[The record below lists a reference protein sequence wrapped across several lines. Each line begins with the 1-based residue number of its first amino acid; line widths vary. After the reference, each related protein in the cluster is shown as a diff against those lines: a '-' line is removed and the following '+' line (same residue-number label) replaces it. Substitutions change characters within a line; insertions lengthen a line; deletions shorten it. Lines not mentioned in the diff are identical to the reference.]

1 MVKLMRRNLDW
12 WAVITATIF
21 LGFQVVCDLSLPNL
35 TSNLIN
41 NGVAKGNVGYIW
53 QIGLQ
58 MLGLTLVGIF
68 AAAGNVYFASTQA
81 QKMGARLRGKIFKKV
96 LSFGNYEMDKFGSSS
111 LITRTTND
119 VMQIQNVTIMML
131 RMMIMAPLMLI
142 GASVMAYFNEKRLT
156 SIFLVSIPI
165 LLIAIGCAMYFAV
178 PLFQKLQKQ
187 IDRINL
193 IFREGLTGVR
203 VIRAF
208 RQDKF
213 EQERFDRANKDY
225 TETGIK
231 VFSIVSLMFPIMTL
245 VLNVTNMGIIWFGA
259 KLIAN
264 HEMQVGNLVAFMTY
278 ASMILFSFMMLSMIF
293 VLVPRAEAAAKRI
306 NAVLEIENSINDVE
320 SEIDSDKDKLR
331 ASLEFK
337 DVSFR
342 YRGAEDLALDNLS
355 VDVKAGETL
364 AIIGGTGSGKST
376 LINLI
381 PRLYDVNS
389 GEVLVDGNDVR
400 KYSLHDLHD
409 KVAFVQQKAVLFKG
423 TIRSNLLIGNPEATE
438 EDMWKAL
445 EIAQAK
451 DFISDLPDGLDAVV
465 EQGGDNFSGGQKQR
479 LAIARAIIK
488 PASIYVFDDSFSALD
503 FKTDAKLRLALRQD
517 ERISKAIIVIVAQR
531 ISTVTGADHIVVL
544 DEGKVVGQ
552 GTHKELLADNT
563 TYQEIVESQMKEL
576 QSNARTWR

>member
-12 WAVITATIF
+12 WAIITATIF

-306 NAVLEIENSINDVE
+306 NAVLEIENSINDAE
-320 SEIDSDKDKLR
+320 SEIGRDSDKIQ

-337 DVSFR
+337 NVSFR

-409 KVAFVQQKAVLFKG
+409 KVAFVQQKAVLFKR

-438 EDMWKAL
+438 EDMWEAL

-563 TYQEIVESQMKEL
+563 TYQEIVESQMKG
-576 QSNARTWR
+576 AAI

>member
-306 NAVLEIENSINDVE
+306 NAVLEIENSINDAE
-320 SEIDSDKDKLR
+320 SEIGRDNDKIQ

-337 DVSFR
+337 NVSFR

-563 TYQEIVESQMKEL
+563 TYQEIVESQMKG
-576 QSNARTWR
+576 AAI

>member
-320 SEIDSDKDKLR
+320 SEIGRDSDKIQS
-331 ASLEFK
+331 SLEFK
-337 DVSFR
+337 NVSFR

-563 TYQEIVESQMKEL
+563 TYQEIVESQMKG
-576 QSNARTWR
+576 AAI

>member
-96 LSFGNYEMDKFGSSS
+96 LSFGNYEMYKFGSSS

-306 NAVLEIENSINDVE
+306 NAVLEIENSINDAE
-320 SEIDSDKDKLR
+320 SEIGRDSDKIQE
-331 ASLEFK
+331 SLEFK
-337 DVSFR
+337 NVSFR

-355 VDVKAGETL
+355 VDVKGGETL

-563 TYQEIVESQMKEL
+563 TYQEIVESQMKG
-576 QSNARTWR
+576 AAI

>member
-320 SEIDSDKDKLR
+320 SEIGSDSDKLQ

-337 DVSFR
+337 NVSFR

-400 KYSLHDLHD
+400 KFSLHDLHD
-409 KVAFVQQKAVLFKG
+409 KVSFVQQKAVLFKG

-438 EDMWKAL
+438 EGMWKAL

-465 EQGGDNFSGGQKQR
+465 EQGGDIFSGGQKQR

-563 TYQEIVESQMKEL
+563 TYQEIVESQMKG
-576 QSNARTWR
+576 AAI

>member
-320 SEIDSDKDKLR
+320 SEIGSDSDKLQ

-337 DVSFR
+337 NVSFR

-465 EQGGDNFSGGQKQR
+465 EQGGDIFSGGQKQR

-563 TYQEIVESQMKEL
+563 TYQEIVESQMKG
-576 QSNARTWR
+576 AAI

>member
-12 WAVITATIF
+12 WAIITATIF

-213 EQERFDRANKDY
+213 EQERFDKANKDY

-306 NAVLEIENSINDVE
+306 NAVLEIENSINDAE
-320 SEIDSDKDKLR
+320 SEIGRDSDKIQ

-337 DVSFR
+337 NVSFR

-389 GEVLVDGNDVR
+389 GEVLIDGNDVR

-563 TYQEIVESQMKEL
+563 TYQEIVESQMKG
-576 QSNARTWR
+576 AAI

>member
-12 WAVITATIF
+12 WAIITATIF

-320 SEIDSDKDKLR
+320 SEIGRDSDKLQ

-337 DVSFR
+337 NVSFR

-552 GTHKELLADNT
+552 GTHKELLTDNT
-563 TYQEIVESQMKEL
+563 TYQEIVESQMKG
-576 QSNARTWR
+576 AAI

>member
-68 AAAGNVYFASTQA
+68 AAAGNVYFASTQE

-293 VLVPRAEAAAKRI
+293 VLIPRAEAAAKRI
-306 NAVLEIENSINDVE
+306 NAVLEIENSINDAE
-320 SEIDSDKDKLR
+320 SEIGRDSDKIQ

-337 DVSFR
+337 NVSFR

-552 GTHKELLADNT
+552 GTHKELLTDNT
-563 TYQEIVESQMKEL
+563 TYQEIVESQMKG
-576 QSNARTWR
+576 AAI

>member
-320 SEIDSDKDKLR
+320 SEIGRDSDKIQT
-331 ASLEFK
+331 SLEFK
-337 DVSFR
+337 NVSFR

-531 ISTVTGADHIVVL
+531 ISTVTGADHIIVL

-563 TYQEIVESQMKEL
+563 TYQEIVESQMKG
-576 QSNARTWR
+576 AAI

>member
-306 NAVLEIENSINDVE
+306 NAVLEIENSINDAE
-320 SEIDSDKDKLR
+320 SEIGRDSDKIQ

-337 DVSFR
+337 NVSFR

-423 TIRSNLLIGNPEATE
+423 TIRSNLLIVNPEATE

-563 TYQEIVESQMKEL
+563 TYQEIVESQMKG
-576 QSNARTWR
+576 AAI

>member
-320 SEIDSDKDKLR
+320 SEIGSDSDKLQ

-337 DVSFR
+337 NVSFR

-409 KVAFVQQKAVLFKG
+409 KVAFVQQKAVLFKE

-563 TYQEIVESQMKEL
+563 TYQEIVESQMKG
-576 QSNARTWR
+576 AAI

>member
-306 NAVLEIENSINDVE
+306 NAVLEIENSINDAE
-320 SEIDSDKDKLR
+320 SEIGRDSDKLQ

-337 DVSFR
+337 NVSFR

-563 TYQEIVESQMKEL
+563 TYQEIVESQMKG
-576 QSNARTWR
+576 AAI

>member
-96 LSFGNYEMDKFGSSS
+96 LSFGNYEMYKFGSSS

-306 NAVLEIENSINDVE
+306 NAVLEIENSINDAE
-320 SEIDSDKDKLR
+320 SEIGRDSDKIQ

-337 DVSFR
+337 NVSFR

-355 VDVKAGETL
+355 VDVKGGETL

-563 TYQEIVESQMKEL
+563 TYQEIVESHMKG
-576 QSNARTWR
+576 AAI

>member
-563 TYQEIVESQMKEL
+563 TYQEIVESQMKG
-576 QSNARTWR
+576 AAI

>member
-306 NAVLEIENSINDVE
+306 NAVLEIENSINDAE
-320 SEIDSDKDKLR
+320 SEIGRDSDKIQ

-337 DVSFR
+337 NVSFR

-465 EQGGDNFSGGQKQR
+465 EQGGNNFSGGQKQR

-563 TYQEIVESQMKEL
+563 TYQEIVESQMKG
-576 QSNARTWR
+576 AAI

>member
-142 GASVMAYFNEKRLT
+142 GASIMAYFNEKRLT

-259 KLIAN
+259 RLIAS

-306 NAVLEIENSINDVE
+306 NTVLEIENSINDVE
-320 SEIDSDKDKLR
+320 SEIGRDSDKLQ

-337 DVSFR
+337 NVSFR

-465 EQGGDNFSGGQKQR
+465 EQDGDNFSGGQKQR

-563 TYQEIVESQMKEL
+563 TYQEIVESQMKG
-576 QSNARTWR
+576 AAI

>member
-53 QIGLQ
+53 QVGLQ

-306 NAVLEIENSINDVE
+306 NAVLEIENSINDAE
-320 SEIDSDKDKLR
+320 SEIGRDSDKIQ

-337 DVSFR
+337 NVSFR

-563 TYQEIVESQMKEL
+563 TYQEIVESQMKG
-576 QSNARTWR
+576 AAI

>member
-306 NAVLEIENSINDVE
+306 NAVLEIENSINDAE
-320 SEIDSDKDKLR
+320 SEIGRDSDKIQ

-337 DVSFR
+337 NVSFR

-389 GEVLVDGNDVR
+389 GKVLVDGNDVR

-563 TYQEIVESQMKEL
+563 TYQEIVESQMKG
-576 QSNARTWR
+576 AAI

>member
-21 LGFQVVCDLSLPNL
+21 LGFQVICDLSLPNL

-320 SEIDSDKDKLR
+320 SEIGRDSDKIQ

-337 DVSFR
+337 NVSFR

-531 ISTVTGADHIVVL
+531 ISTVTGADHIIVL

-563 TYQEIVESQMKEL
+563 TYQEIVESQMKG
-576 QSNARTWR
+576 AAI

>member
-278 ASMILFSFMMLSMIF
+278 VSMILFSFMMLSMIF

-306 NAVLEIENSINDVE
+306 NAVLEIENSINDAE
-320 SEIDSDKDKLR
+320 SEIGRDSDKIQ

-337 DVSFR
+337 NVSFR

-381 PRLYDVNS
+381 PRLYDINS

-465 EQGGDNFSGGQKQR
+465 EQDGDNFSGGQKQR

-563 TYQEIVESQMKEL
+563 TYQEIVESQMKG
-576 QSNARTWR
+576 AAI

>member
-320 SEIDSDKDKLR
+320 SEIGSDSDKLQ

-337 DVSFR
+337 NVSFR

-423 TIRSNLLIGNPEATE
+423 TIRSNLLIGNSEATE

-563 TYQEIVESQMKEL
+563 TYQEIVESQMKG
-576 QSNARTWR
+576 AAI

>member
-12 WAVITATIF
+12 WAIITATIF

-119 VMQIQNVTIMML
+119 VMQIQNVTIMIL

-306 NAVLEIENSINDVE
+306 NAVLEIENSINDAE
-320 SEIDSDKDKLR
+320 SEIGRDSDKIQ

-337 DVSFR
+337 NVSFR

-389 GEVLVDGNDVR
+389 GKVLVDGNDVR

-563 TYQEIVESQMKEL
+563 TYQEIVESQMKG
-576 QSNARTWR
+576 AAI

>member
-53 QIGLQ
+53 QVGLQ

-320 SEIDSDKDKLR
+320 SEIGRDSDEIQ

-337 DVSFR
+337 NVSFR

-465 EQGGDNFSGGQKQR
+465 EQDGDNFSGGQKQR

-563 TYQEIVESQMKEL
+563 TYQEIVESQMKG
-576 QSNARTWR
+576 AAI

>member
-12 WAVITATIF
+12 WAIITATIF

-165 LLIAIGCAMYFAV
+165 LIIAIGCAMYFAV

-264 HEMQVGNLVAFMTY
+264 NEMQVGNLVAFMTY

-306 NAVLEIENSINDVE
+306 NAVLEIENSINDAE
-320 SEIDSDKDKLR
+320 SEIGRDSDKIQ

-563 TYQEIVESQMKEL
+563 TYQEIVESQMKG
-576 QSNARTWR
+576 AAI

>member
-306 NAVLEIENSINDVE
+306 NTVLEIENSINDVE
-320 SEIDSDKDKLR
+320 SEIGRDSDKLQ

-337 DVSFR
+337 NVSFR

-563 TYQEIVESQMKEL
+563 TYQEIVESQMKG
-576 QSNARTWR
+576 AAI

>member
-231 VFSIVSLMFPIMTL
+231 VFSIISLMFPIMTL

-320 SEIDSDKDKLR
+320 SEIGSDSDKLQ

-337 DVSFR
+337 NVSFR

-563 TYQEIVESQMKEL
+563 TYQEIVESQMKG
-576 QSNARTWR
+576 AAI

>member
-259 KLIAN
+259 RLIAN

-320 SEIDSDKDKLR
+320 SEIGRDSDKLQ

-337 DVSFR
+337 NVSFR

-563 TYQEIVESQMKEL
+563 TYQEIVESQMKG
-576 QSNARTWR
+576 AAI

>member
-142 GASVMAYFNEKRLT
+142 GASIMAYFNEKRLT

-320 SEIDSDKDKLR
+320 SEIGRDSDKLQ

-337 DVSFR
+337 NVSFR

-451 DFISDLPDGLDAVV
+451 DFISDLPDRLDAVV

-563 TYQEIVESQMKEL
+563 TYQEIVESQMKG
-576 QSNARTWR
+576 AAI

>member
-12 WAVITATIF
+12 WAIITATIF

-119 VMQIQNVTIMML
+119 VIQIQNVTIMML

-306 NAVLEIENSINDVE
+306 NAVLEIENSINDAE
-320 SEIDSDKDKLR
+320 SEIGRDSDKIQ

-337 DVSFR
+337 NVSFR

-389 GEVLVDGNDVR
+389 GEVLIDVR

-563 TYQEIVESQMKEL
+563 TYQEIVESQMKG
-576 QSNARTWR
+576 AAI

>member
-320 SEIDSDKDKLR
+320 SEIDRDSDKIQ

-337 DVSFR
+337 NVSFR

-563 TYQEIVESQMKEL
+563 TYQEIVESQMKG
-576 QSNARTWR
+576 AAI

>member
-306 NAVLEIENSINDVE
+306 NAVLEIENSINDAE
-320 SEIDSDKDKLR
+320 SEIGRDNDKIQ

-337 DVSFR
+337 NVSFR

-438 EDMWKAL
+438 EDMCKAL

-544 DEGKVVGQ
+544 DEDKVVGQ

-563 TYQEIVESQMKEL
+563 TYQEIVESQMKG
-576 QSNARTWR
+576 AAI

>member
-12 WAVITATIF
+12 WAIITATIF

-259 KLIAN
+259 RLIAS

-306 NAVLEIENSINDVE
+306 NAVLEIENSIDDAE
-320 SEIDSDKDKLR
+320 SEIGRDSDKIQ

-337 DVSFR
+337 NVSFR

-563 TYQEIVESQMKEL
+563 TYQEIVESQMKG
-576 QSNARTWR
+576 AAI

>member
-306 NAVLEIENSINDVE
+306 NAVLEIENLINDVE

-563 TYQEIVESQMKEL
+563 TYQEIVESQMKG
-576 QSNARTWR
+576 AAI

>member
-12 WAVITATIF
+12 WAIITATIF

-320 SEIDSDKDKLR
+320 SEIGRDSDKIQ

-337 DVSFR
+337 NVSFR

-381 PRLYDVNS
+381 PRLCDVNS

-563 TYQEIVESQMKEL
+563 TYQEIVESQMKG
-576 QSNARTWR
+576 AAI

>member
-131 RMMIMAPLMLI
+131 RIMIMAPLMLI

-259 KLIAN
+259 RLIAN

-293 VLVPRAEAAAKRI
+293 VLIPRAEVAAKRI
-306 NAVLEIENSINDVE
+306 NAVLEIENSINDAE
-320 SEIDSDKDKLR
+320 SEIGRDSDKIQ

-337 DVSFR
+337 NVSFR

-563 TYQEIVESQMKEL
+563 TYQEIVESQMKG
-576 QSNARTWR
+576 AAI

>member
-12 WAVITATIF
+12 WAIITATIF

-142 GASVMAYFNEKRLT
+142 GASIMAYFNEKRLT

-259 KLIAN
+259 RLIAS

-306 NAVLEIENSINDVE
+306 NTVLEIENSINDVE
-320 SEIDSDKDKLR
+320 SEIGRDSDKLQ

-337 DVSFR
+337 NVSFR

-517 ERISKAIIVIVAQR
+517 ERISKVIIVIVAQR

-563 TYQEIVESQMKEL
+563 TYQEIVESQMKG
-576 QSNARTWR
+576 AAI

>member
-12 WAVITATIF
+12 WAIITATIF

-306 NAVLEIENSINDVE
+306 NAVLEIENSINDAE
-320 SEIDSDKDKLR
+320 SEIGRDSDKIQ

-337 DVSFR
+337 NVSFR

-445 EIAQAK
+445 EVAQAK

-552 GTHKELLADNT
+552 GTHKELLTDNT
-563 TYQEIVESQMKEL
+563 TYQEIVESQMKG
-576 QSNARTWR
+576 AAI

>member
-12 WAVITATIF
+12 WAVTTATIF

-131 RMMIMAPLMLI
+131 RMMIMVPLMLI

-306 NAVLEIENSINDVE
+306 NAVLEIENSINDAE
-320 SEIDSDKDKLR
+320 SEIGRDSDKIQ

-337 DVSFR
+337 NVSFR

-563 TYQEIVESQMKEL
+563 TYQEIVESQMKG
-576 QSNARTWR
+576 AAI

>member
-1 MVKLMRRNLDW
+1 MIKLMRRNLDW

-41 NGVAKGNVGYIW
+41 NGVAKGNIGYIW

-320 SEIDSDKDKLR
+320 SEIGSDSDKLQ

-337 DVSFR
+337 NVSFR

-451 DFISDLPDGLDAVV
+451 DFILDLPDGLDAVV

-517 ERISKAIIVIVAQR
+517 ERISKVIIVIVAQR

-563 TYQEIVESQMKEL
+563 TYQEIVESQMKG
-576 QSNARTWR
+576 AAI